1 MANKKM
7 FDWLCNEVAN
17 YKLKTGGGKN
27 EKKKA

>member
-7 FDWLCNEVAN
+7 FDWLCDKVAS